1 MIRRSTWILLAIF
14 IVGVGAVFYLD
25 KYPIKNANVT
35 PTATLLPPLFSN
47 VSYDKLVM
55 IEIQSNNG
63 TVIQLTRNP
72 DKTWGFTNIQG
83 KSPDQGKVQ
92 ELLFTLT
99 GLTVTEGLN
108 GSIALESVGLATPT
122 HTITLQDEAGIKNI
136 LRIGAATSIGSG
148 YYVQLN
154 QNSPEIID
162 KGTIDNLTGLF
173 NLDNLVMATPTT
185 AAGGLGTPGP
195 ILAPSAVSTV
205 ILTPAPSESTT
216 PLPALSTT
224 ATP

>member
-25 KYPIKNANVT
+25 KYPISSASVT
-35 PTATLLPPLFSN
+35 PTATLLPPLFNN
-47 VSYDKLVM
+47 VSYDNLVM
-55 IEIQSNNG
+55 IEIQNNSG
-63 TVIQLTRNP
+63 SAIQLKRNP

-108 GSIALESVGLATPT
+108 GSIALESVGLTTPT
-122 HTITLQDEAGIKNI
+122 NTITLQDETGTKNI

-148 YYVQLN
+148 YYVQVN
-154 QNSPEIID
+154 QNNPEIID
-162 KGTIDNLTGLF
+162 KTTIDNLIGLF
-173 NLDNLVMATPTT
+173 NLANLVMATPTSES
-185 AAGGLGTPGP
+185 GGLGTPGP
-195 ILAPSAVSTV
+195 ILEPTAASTV
-205 ILTPAPSESTT
+205 IVTPAPSETAS
-216 PLPALSTT
+216 PPPALSTT